1 MSSAFSDLMAAT
13 GFPQLQ
19 SQLGEPVTFYQNG
32 TGSGTSITAV
42 VTDLDDGGMELQQNH
57 GVDVVRMKGLQVAAS
72 QSVTRADQW
81 LVSGDRW
88 ETVACTDAHDGL
100 KVVTVR
106 RIDQSKQR
114 RARPMGV

>member
-1 MSSAFSDLMAAT
+1 MSSPFSDFMEVS
-13 GFPQLQ
+13 GFPQLL
-19 SQLGEPVTFYQNG
+19 SQLGESVTFYANG
-32 TGSGTSITAV
+32 TGNGTSILAI
-42 VTDLDDGGMELQQNH
+42 VTDLDDGGMELQQTH

-81 LVSGDRW
+81 LISGDKW

>member
-1 MSSAFSDLMAAT
+1 MSSFSSDFAAS
-13 GFPQLQ
+13 GGAQMLAYQ
-19 SQLGEPVTFYQNG
+19 GDSVTYYANG
-32 TGSGTSITAV
+32 SGSGTSILAI
-42 VTDLDDGGMELQQNH
+42 VTDLDDGGMELQQTH

-81 LVSGDRW
+81 QVSGDRW

-114 RARPMGV
+114 RARPIGV

>member
-13 GFPQLQ
+13 GFPQLLA
-19 SQLGEPVTFYQNG
+19 QLGEPVTFYQNG

-42 VTDLDDGGMELQQNH
+42 VTDMDGGGVEVQQSH
-57 GVDVVRMKGLQVAAS
+57 GVDVVRMKSVQVPAS
-72 QSVTRADQW
+72 QEVTKADQW
-81 LVSGDRW
+81 GISGDRW
-88 ETVACTDAHDGL
+88 ETVAATDAHDGFRD
-100 KVVTVR
+100 VQVR